1 MEVFQVQRIIHNLF
15 NAGLKLLFLSHLK
28 LKTEYHTTNKQDY
41 INPLSKTRNIVFK
54 NNLSRL
60 FFPWLNYVLHQY
72 NLSHPRLI
80 GSGKRITMIVVMK
93 CAQNS
98 QRLLT

>member
-15 NAGLKLLFLSHLK
+15 NASLKLLFFAYLEFQA
-28 LKTEYHTTNKQDY
+28 EYHTSNKQY
-41 INPLSKTRNIVFK
+41 NINSLSKTRNIIFK

-72 NLSHPRLI
+72 NLTHPRLI
-80 GSGKRITMIVVMK
+80 GSSKRITMIVVMK
-93 CAQNS
+93 CAQYS